1 MFVTLKTIDVHVGK
15 YSESMKR
22 VLLLTG
28 PPRVGKTTLLL
39 RVANELRGKGFRFG
53 GMISQ
58 EVRKNSVRVGFEI
71 RDCISGEKGWLAH
84 IQQRVGPR
92 IGKYRV
98 NLRDLNSIGVKA
110 ILNALKTADIV
121 VIDEI
126 GPMEL
131 LSKLFVSVVKK
142 TLASKKPILGTI
154 HYRVNDQF
162 IHQIFSRNDVEII
175 YVTTKNRE
183 QILVPI
189 AEKVLSLARH
199 NLQQNMGI
207 GGKARA

>member
-1 MFVTLKTIDVHVGK
+1 MFVTLKTVDVHVDN

-39 RVANELRGKGFRFG
+39 RAANELREKGYRFG

-71 RDCISGEKGWLAH
+71 RDCMSGEKGWLAH
-84 IQQRVGPR
+84 VQQRVGPR

-98 NLRDLNSIGVKA
+98 NLSDLNSIGVEA
-110 ILNALKTADIV
+110 ILNALNKADIV

-131 LSKLFVSVVKK
+131 LSKLFVSTVKK
-142 TLASKKPILGTI
+142 TLASNKPILGTI
-154 HYRVNDQF
+154 HYRSNNQF
-162 IHQIFSRNDVEII
+162 IQQIILRNDVEIVH
-175 YVTTKNRE
+175 VTTENRDK
-183 QILVPI
+183 ILVPI
-189 AEKVLSLARH
+189 VEKVLSLARQ
-199 NLQQNMGI
+199 NL
-207 GGKARA
+207 

>member
-1 MFVTLKTIDVHVGK
+1 MHVDN

-39 RVANELRGKGFRFG
+39 RAANELREKGYRFG

-71 RDCISGEKGWLAH
+71 RDCMSGEKGWLAH
-84 IQQRVGPR
+84 VQQRVGPR

-98 NLRDLNSIGVKA
+98 NLSDLNSIGVEA
-110 ILNALKTADIV
+110 ILNALNKANIV

-131 LSKLFVSVVKK
+131 LSKLFVSTVKK
-142 TLASKKPILGTI
+142 TLASNKPILGTI
-154 HYRVNDQF
+154 HYRSNNQF
-162 IHQIFSRNDVEII
+162 IQQIILRNDVEIVH
-175 YVTTKNRE
+175 VTTENRDK
-183 QILVPI
+183 ILVPI
-189 AEKVLSLARH
+189 VEKVLSLARQ
-199 NLQQNMGI
+199 NL
-207 GGKARA
+207 